1 MKRLKVY
8 LAVLANVFVLN
19 GFTQV
24 DCTNVT
30 STICNGTA
38 ALYHL
43 NVDPATIVWHGMGI
57 VPKIYTQYGDFNRSN
72 LCCGAYCVS
81 YNTYDGEPMVVAF
94 EITNSI
100 NLEPCMGIS
109 VGLGNYHTSLFD
121 CFGTISATPF
131 SSQCGNFNGNPPF
144 SYIWS
149 NGATSADL
157 VNICPGK
164 YIVVQTDSL
173 GCAAANSLTIDWFTG
188 PGMPWLPYWYHAETE
203 ELTNKEKTIVKITDI
218 MGRECELDAG
228 ELRIVLYSDGTIKK
242 VIAN

>member
-8 LAVLANVFVLN
+8 LAVLANVLVLN

-57 VPKIYTQYGDFNRSN
+57 VPKIHTQYGDFNRTN
-72 LCCGAYCVS
+72 LCPGAYTVT
-81 YNTYDGEPMVVAF
+81 YTTYDGVPMVVSFSIA
-94 EITNSI
+94 NSAGMY
-100 NLEPCMGIS
+100 PCG
-109 VGLGNYHTSLFD
+109 GLGVNISIYPPEVIDCYGSLTANPWN
-121 CFGTISATPF
+121 G
-131 SSQCGNFNGNPPF
+131 QCGNMDGNPPF
-144 SYIWS
+144 SYVWS
-149 NGATSADL
+149 TGQTTPHITYL
-157 VNICPGK
+157 CPGK
-164 YIVVQTDSL
+164 YVVVQTDSI
-173 GCAAANSLTIDWFTG
+173 GCAFGESATINWFTG
-188 PGMPWLPYWYHAETE
+188 PGMPWIPYWYHLETQ
-203 ELTNKEKTIVKITDI
+203 ELSENDKTIIKVTDI
-218 MGRECELDAG
+218 MGRECALDAG